1 MLIQNG
7 VDVNAAIDRDNNTL
21 LHYAAAVHGHH
32 VDVAYDVV
40 LIQNGVDVNA
50 VDKDNETS
58 LHRAVAVN
66 RHVDVAKALI
76 QNGGVDVNAVNK
88 DNENAA
94 ANGHVLVFVLQL
106 LCFGA
111 VIDENALEDDETGLL
126 VPINDRMNLLRAGK
140 RPL

>member
-1 MLIQNG
+1 M
-7 VDVNAAIDRDNNTL
+7 
-21 LHYAAAVHGHH
+21 
-32 VDVAYDVV
+32 
-40 LIQNGVDVNA
+40 
-50 VDKDNETS
+50 
-58 LHRAVAVN
+58 N

-76 QNGGVDVNAVNK
+76 QNGVEVNAVNK
-88 DNENAA
+88 DNETALHYAA
-94 ANGHVLVFVLQL
+94 ANGHVQL